1 MLQISICSTRFV
13 FGNMMT
19 EAMNEKNSQ
28 ESENEAKNMIVTED
42 GKKDKRKTV
51 FVLLLSFFV
60 PTLLMGLIWGSK
72 GITYGGT
79 VTPLIYDMR
88 QQYMPFLASLRY
100 IAEGK
105 NSIFFNWSSSLGG
118 DFFGLFAYYL
128 ASPLNWLTVLWK
140 LENIPDAIYVL
151 TLLKIGLSGLTFS
164 IFLQYGLSAGKAK
177 LHNVLFACCYALM
190 SYIIMY
196 SMCIM
201 WLEGLIFLPL
211 ILLGVEKIIEG
222 KKGLLF
228 LISLFGMFWC
238 NFYLSYMVGI
248 FAAIYFLCRIISTA
262 KKGEFKAS
270 IRKGIS
276 FGVNT
281 LLALGMAM
289 PIVYPALKS
298 LANCL
303 EYRNLYSG
311 VSSDAYQ
318 FSITELLVKFL
329 PQQYDSIYNSG
340 LPSIFCGSMISLLAI
355 VFFLQK
361 RGVREKICGCI
372 LLASS
377 FVGFLVPKAD
387 YIWHGFQY
395 PHGYPY
401 RYAFVFSTAMIIL
414 AYRAVQRIN
423 LKNANISLAFTTC
436 AMYTL
441 LELFLNGS
449 VIVGGLNI
457 ENIYMVRND
466 YNQKYSLC
474 APLIDKIHEE
484 TGFYRM
490 NQSSRIFTLND
501 SMLFGING
509 FDYFGS
515 MFNPNVVPFLKAMG
529 YIDQIYVISGMGST
543 PLTSSILGTK
553 YLLDF
558 DETYSEYTLMGS
570 NTVRMTTINL
580 YENPNAFSMAFAIPD
595 VILKE
600 NLFITKNVFEN
611 QNLLTYCLSGQ
622 EFQIFSQKQYTK
634 EDTEKHIFSC
644 TFENKENADL
654 YAYYLYDNVG
664 AARAQKSGYR
674 ENVTYTITN
683 TADDIIKTTAPAY
696 MMVNK
701 LPAVQQSES
710 LHLQVEANEGYSFE
724 DMLLYSFNE
733 EEYIEFVESMS
744 SKQAIINT
752 FDKNRIAGT
761 FSLGE
766 DELLLTTIPFDKGLR
781 VKVDGEPAVYGSAMG
796 TFLVILAPEGS
807 HEFEITYVPVN
818 FLTGLSMAGI
828 AGLISLVIYI
838 VIPKLCAKGRKR

>member
-1 MLQISICSTRFV
+1 
-13 FGNMMT
+13 MT

-28 ESENEAKNMIVTED
+28 ESESEAKNMIVTED

-60 PTLLMGLIWGSK
+60 PALLMGLIWGSK

-88 QQYMPFLASLRY
+88 HQYMPFLASLRY

-190 SYIIMY
+190 SYTIMY

-228 LISLFGMFWC
+228 LVSLFGIFWC

-270 IRKGIS
+270 IRKGVS

-281 LLALGMAM
+281 FLALGMAM

-303 EYRNLYSG
+303 EYRKLYSAM
-311 VSSDAYQ
+311 SSDAYQ
-318 FSITELLVKFL
+318 FSAIQLLMKFL
-329 PQQYDSIYNSG
+329 PQQYDSIENAG
-340 LPSIFCGSMISLLAI
+340 LPSIFCGSMISLLTI
-355 VFFLQK
+355 VFFIQK
-361 RGVREKICGCI
+361 RSVREKICGCI

-377 FVGFLVPKAD
+377 FVGFLIPQAD
-387 YIWHGFQY
+387 YVWHGFQY
-395 PHGYPY
+395 PHSYPY

-414 AYRAVQRIN
+414 AYKAIQRIDLEN
-423 LKNANISLAFTTC
+423 SKVSLILTVGAL
-436 AMYTL
+436 YTL
-441 LELFLNGS
+441 MELFLNGS

-457 ENIYMVRND
+457 ENTYMVRASFD
-466 YNQKYSLC
+466 QRYSLC
-474 APLIDKIHEE
+474 APLIEKVKEE
-484 TGFYRM
+484 EGL
-490 NQSSRIFTLND
+490 SRIIQEGEYISLND
-501 SMLFGING
+501 SLLFDVNG

-515 MFNPNVVPFLKAMG
+515 MFHPNVVPFLKAFG
-529 YIDQIYVISGMGST
+529 YLDRFYSVSGQGTT
-543 PLTSSILGTK
+543 PFTSSVFGVK
-553 YLLDF
+553 YLLF
-558 DETYSEYTLMGS
+558 SRELYSGFPLADS
-570 NTVRMTTINL
+570 NTIGRITLNL
-580 YENPNAFSMAFAIPD
+580 YENPYAFSLAYAIPD

-600 NLFITKNVFEN
+600 NMVTTGNVFEN
-611 QNLLTYCLSGQ
+611 QNMLAYCLSGK
-622 EFQIFSQKQYTK
+622 EYQIFKQKPYSR
-634 EDTEKHIFSC
+634 EETEEHLFACSY
-644 TFENKENADL
+644 ENAERADL
-654 YAYYLYDNVG
+654 YVYYLYDIVSDAKIG
-664 AARAQKSGYR
+664 STDT
-674 ENVTYTITN
+674 VTYTVSNEAEEKKATVS
-683 TADDIIKTTAPAY
+683 AY
-696 MMVNK
+696 KGVYR
-701 LPAVQQSES
+701 LPTMEQSDS
-710 LHLQVEANEGYSFE
+710 LHLQIDAKERFDIEELFLYSFE
-724 DMLLYSFNE
+724 E
-733 EEYIEFVESMS
+733 EEYLDFVDRLG
-744 SKQAIINT
+744 SKQAVIT
-752 FDKNRIAGT
+752 AVSKDRIEGT

-766 DELLLTTIPFDKGLR
+766 DELLFTTIPFDKGLR

-828 AGLISLVIYI
+828 AGLIFLVIYI
-838 VIPKLCAKGRKR
+838 VIPKIRAKGRKR